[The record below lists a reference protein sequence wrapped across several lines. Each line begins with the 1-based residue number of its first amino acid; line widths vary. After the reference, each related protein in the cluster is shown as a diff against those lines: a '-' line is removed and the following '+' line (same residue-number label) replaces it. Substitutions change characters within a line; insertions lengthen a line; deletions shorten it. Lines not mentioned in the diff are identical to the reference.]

1 MPTIYAISD
10 LHLSFGVNKPMN
22 IFGKKWDNYEQRIK
36 ENWERR
42 VKSDDYVLL
51 PGDLSWGLT
60 LKESRKDFEFINSL
74 PGRKIILKGNHD
86 YYFSTK
92 SKLYNFF
99 KENNFDTIDILHNNS
114 YVIGDYVVCGTR
126 GWGKTESGDA
136 TLDKKIT
143 AREEIRLRL
152 SLEEGKKTGKK
163 IIVAMHY
170 PPFYSKFCSI
180 MKEYGV
186 VLCIYGHLHGYGTFM
201 IKEGIIDEIEYKML
215 SCDHTGFDVV
225 KLFDF

>member
-22 IFGKKWDNYEQRIK
+22 VFGKKWDNYEQKIK

-42 VKSDDYVLL
+42 VKSNDYVLL

-74 PGRKIILKGNHD
+74 PGKKIISKGNHD

-99 KENNFDTIDILHNNS
+99 RENNFDTIDILHNNS

-136 TLDKKIT
+136 VLDKKIT

-186 VLCIYGHLHGYGTFM
+186 VLCIYGHLHGYGAFM
-201 IKEGIIDEIEYKML
+201 IKEGIIDEIEYKMV